1 MLYIVLV
8 VVVQL
13 RDSAARID
21 ISPPFGPPLL
31 LPQPSRSQS
40 TGLRP
45 CVSAAVSFQLS
56 VLRMVVQVNVLSI
69 CPTLSF
75 PHGVHKSV
83 LYGLCLFLPCK

>member
-21 ISPPFGPPLL
+21 ISPPFGPPSFC
-31 LPQPSRSQS
+31 PSPLGHRAP
-40 TGLRP
+40 GCAP

-56 VLRMVVQVNVLSI
+56 VLRMVVYI
-69 CPTLSF
+69 CCCSLITIQIDFFS
-75 PHGVHKSV
+75 
-83 LYGLCLFLPCK
+83 LCF